1 MPKPE
6 FVLNL
11 APQHSFS
18 AVPAWPEAQL
28 LLLVP
33 RAIWARARAYVPK
46 FEAASLAGRF
56 GANPGEYEWELIDE
70 PQGFKWMRRTLTGD
84 AAFFAFAVT
93 ADPAADPLE
102 VYGMIDVGSDSPW
115 WYDAV
120 EFMSPLLQ
128 QSEAVARERGS
139 EVEVERLA
147 MSLAEFRRRGLLTS
161 EPAEGEPG
169 WRVGDQAEVRHFKDA
184 LVGLLE
190 RARKADSSS
199 ATGR

>member
-6 FVLNL
+6 FILNL
-11 APQHSFS
+11 APQHPFS
-18 AVPAWPEAQL
+18 ALEAWPEAQL

-33 RAIWARARAYVPK
+33 RAIWARARAYLPK

-56 GANPGEYEWELIDE
+56 GADLGEYEWELIDE
-70 PQGFKWMRRTLTGD
+70 PQGFKWLRRTLTGD

-93 ADPAADPLE
+93 ADPAADALE

-115 WYDAV
+115 WYDAI

-128 QSEAVARERGS
+128 QSESIARARGT
-139 EVEVERLA
+139 EVEAERMA
-147 MSLAEFRRRGLLTS
+147 MSLDEFRRRGLLTS
-161 EPAEGEPG
+161 EPAETEPA
-169 WRVGDQAEVRHFKDA
+169 WRVGDEAEVKHFKDA

-190 RARKADSSS
+190 RARKADAGLS
-199 ATGR
+199 AGR

>member
-1 MPKPE
+1 MPKPD

-11 APQHSFS
+11 APQHPFS
-18 AVPAWPEAQL
+18 ALETWPEAQL

-33 RAIWARARAYVPK
+33 RAIWTQAQTYVPE
-46 FEAASLAGRF
+46 FESAELAGRF

-120 EFMSPLLQ
+120 EFMSPLLH
-128 QSEAVARERGS
+128 QSESIAREHGT
-139 EVEVERLA
+139 EVEPVRLQ
-147 MSLAEFRRRGLLTS
+147 MSLDEFRRRGLLTS
-161 EPAEGEPG
+161 EPGENEPA
-169 WRVGDQAEVRHFKDA
+169 WRVGDQAEVKHFKDA

-190 RARKADSSS
+190 RARKAEAD
-199 ATGR
+199 